1 MSGSQFSFP
10 LYTGSGVKLT
20 SSGLQ
25 DEPSLTH
32 VLIHF
37 SSFNASS
44 FCLMRRLKDSKT
56 LTKTDSPS
64 DVKLPL
70 TNSDINICL
79 RDSGAWSLES
89 PEACNIYCRKVAI
102 SKIKVLDVV

>member
-56 LTKTDSPS
+56 LTKTDGPS

-79 RDSGAWSLES
+79 RDTVLGHLKA
-89 PEACNIYCRKVAI
+89 RKHVTYTVEKLPFLR
-102 SKIKVLDVV
+102 SKS